1 MEVVLVQVQDDIKNT
16 DKGKLWDIDETDID
30 KFDTIENKTGKFIKD
45 TGGNME
51 AHINGGYV
59 VRNYFSDGGYSATE
73 AFIHYIKKIA
83 EINY

>member
-1 MEVVLVQVQDDIKNT
+1 MQAQESIKGTGKEV
-16 DKGKLWDIDETDID
+16 LWDIDGIDID
-30 KFDTIENKTGKFIKD
+30 KFDTIENKTVKFAED
-45 TGGNME
+45 TGGSME
-51 AHINGGYV
+51 SHINSGYV

>member
-1 MEVVLVQVQDDIKNT
+1 MQAQESIKGTGKEV
-16 DKGKLWDIDETDID
+16 LWDIDGIDID
-30 KFDTIENKTGKFIKD
+30 KFDTIENKTVKFAED
-45 TGGNME
+45 TGGSME
-51 AHINGGYV
+51 SHINGGYV

>member
-1 MEVVLVQVQDDIKNT
+1 MQMQEDVKSTGKEV
-16 DKGKLWDIDETDID
+16 LWDIDGIDID
-30 KFDTIENKTGKFIKD
+30 KFDTIENKTGKFTKD
-45 TGGNME
+45 TDGNIDS
-51 AHINGGYV
+51 HINGGYV

>member
-1 MEVVLVQVQDDIKNT
+1 MQAQEDIKGA
-16 DKGKLWDIDETDID
+16 GKEVLWDIDGIDID
-30 KFDTIENKTGKFIKD
+30 KFDTIENKTVKFAED
-45 TGGNME
+45 TGGSME
-51 AHINGGYV
+51 SHINSGYV

>member
-1 MEVVLVQVQDDIKNT
+1 MQMQEDVKSTGKEV
-16 DKGKLWDIDETDID
+16 LWDIDGIDID

-45 TGGNME
+45 TDGNIDS
-51 AHINGGYV
+51 HINGGYV